1 MSKAAQSITVKGI
14 LERIARR
21 VMKERGFLPD
31 FSKAALNE
39 LEKIQQVDREG
50 EISPE
55 GLAPPALGI
64 D

>member
-1 MSKAAQSITVKGI
+1 MLTTTNGRRKVL
-14 LERIARR
+14 LERIAHR

-31 FSKAALNE
+31 FSRAALKE
-39 LEKIQQVDREG
+39 LEKIQRVDWG
-50 EISPE
+50 AEISPE